1 MKSLKTFYTCLSVLL
16 LVIASARVMAQEEV
30 NDEAVRY
37 QSQRMVFQ
45 QWDQNK
51 FKPGKGF
58 LDTNPYYW
66 LVWGL
71 FDPNYHK
78 TDLRPLSA
86 TGPQTQRLALV
97 STMSSIDNHYKLQ
110 SDTARTTALSQIAS
124 QSGLLSDA
132 DPLWLLYYKQQ
143 FSPLLNYSAVS
154 ILGALSPQVSAKLVS
169 EGMYTWYTGELAKLK
184 ERLNGARSADMD
196 RGSRIMAYYRMLREY
211 NDMAA
216 VWAIR
221 TSAAQTTLDMAARQL
236 QLQKGANTVP
246 NWTPN
251 SDVQIANRVI
261 QNAKY

>member
-1 MKSLKTFYTCLSVLL
+1 MKHRLLILL
-16 LVIASARVMAQEEV
+16 LPFAFYLSPCFAQSEV
-30 NDEAVRY
+30 NDEAIRY
-37 QSQRMVFQ
+37 QQQRMVFQ

-78 TDLRPLSA
+78 TDLRPLSG

-97 STMSSIDNHYKLQ
+97 GAMNSTDAKYKLH
-110 SDTARTTALSQIAS
+110 SDTVRNTALSEIAN

-143 FSPLLNYSAVS
+143 LNPVINNSMVS
-154 ILGALSPQVSAKLVS
+154 ILAGLSPQVSAKLVS
-169 EGMYTWYTGELAKLK
+169 GGLYGWYKNELDMLK
-184 ERLNGARSADMD
+184 ERIQGARTTNMD
-196 RGSRIMAYYRMLREY
+196 RGSRIISYYRFLNEY
-211 NDMAA
+211 RRLSA
-216 VWAIR
+216 VWAVRIS
-221 TSAAQTTLDMAARQL
+221 SAQMDLTMTGQQQQVVTGKTA
-236 QLQKGANTVP
+236 VP

-251 SDVQIANRVI
+251 SDVQIATQVL
-261 QNAKY
+261 QNAQY